1 MHVCL
6 YYSWI
11 DVYIVED
18 DNDGVEELPGEERT
32 GDKVS
37 RSLSPSMSDDN
48 SITVTITEVLSES
61 ELKERPVNTLEGDV
75 EDAPHESALIYST
88 TNDNDNQST
97 DNSSSA
103 TVKPVRCTRRK
114 SPAKC
119 SVDKERHIATNSES
133 ALVPDS
139 DHNNLTYAEIE
150 LDHEYEDVD
159 FDDKPGIKLQKQASN
174 RPLPPKTT
182 VATKPEKQQN
192 LITPIMYI
200 NNSRQHTPI
209 RELPSINEDSR
220 DCELQKRDPNS
231 VNSTDLYYEDVTL
244 QEGSIHEQAVPQV
257 SNQAHATKM
266 PTALTKVPVPVGT
279 QNSTSEETPMHTES
293 EDHGYENHSFDQSA
307 NPTSHEKHNVIPP
320 RGQAGT
326 QLNKS
331 QDSTK
336 QAVKKRM
343 LLKPQPKPRPP
354 VSKRGS
360 LSTDNDSTSP
370 EYENTAF
377 KVANIPSK
385 HAQKS
390 DFSSLRRQPRVKTH
404 ELVQLQQQFPSI
416 SHPHQPPLSKLAPP
430 STDSTSDSS
439 SQERENTAF
448 KVANTPSKHAQKS
461 DVSSL
466 RRQPRVKTHELVQL
480 QQQFPSI
487 SHPHQPPLSKLAPL
501 STDSTSDRS
510 SQERENT
517 AFKVANTP
525 SKHAQK
531 SDVSSLRRQPR
542 VKTHELVQ
550 LQQKLP
556 SISHPHII
564 KLERRTDFSR
574 LATPVTQRKQHE
586 RAHTPSPGHV
596 MPLLHP
602 LLSNLPLSATRS
614 DGAINKRGSTHDH
627 EYVDEDCI
635 NTALPA
641 LSGSQN
647 TATCIGANIRADP
660 EYIDEYYT
668 NTTLASITSHTSSP
682 DGHAS
687 SKGESYVNTLH
698 SSTPTKAEAP
708 IDDDDLV
715 YDYPD
720 LTNKPFIFSASQH
733 KVLLSPKSP
742 PSENQF
748 LKADSSTLSRKSGK
762 LAKSNENI
770 SSAVKNEPNHA
781 DYRRSLSSQEDSDYV
796 NGYVNTELSRQLPSR
811 KKSSPKKLD
820 KTK

>member
-1 MHVCL
+1 M
-6 YYSWI
+6 
-11 DVYIVED
+11 
-18 DNDGVEELPGEERT
+18 
-32 GDKVS
+32 
-37 RSLSPSMSDDN
+37 
-48 SITVTITEVLSES
+48 
-61 ELKERPVNTLEGDV
+61 
-75 EDAPHESALIYST
+75 
-88 TNDNDNQST
+88 
-97 DNSSSA
+97 
-103 TVKPVRCTRRK
+103 
-114 SPAKC
+114 
-119 SVDKERHIATNSES
+119 
-133 ALVPDS
+133 VPDS
-139 DHNNLTYAEIE
+139 DHNNLTYAEID

-159 FDDKPGIKLQKQASN
+159 FDDKPGIKLQKQAFN

-200 NNSRQHTPI
+200 NNSRQHTPT
-209 RELPSINEDSR
+209 RELPSINDDSR

-231 VNSTDLYYEDVTL
+231 VYSTDLYYEDVTL

-257 SNQAHATKM
+257 SNQAHATM
-266 PTALTKVPVPVGT
+266 IPTALTKVPVPVGT

-293 EDHGYENHSFDQSA
+293 EDHGYENHTFDQSA
-307 NPTSHEKHNVIPP
+307 HQTSHEKHIPP

-326 QLNKS
+326 QLNQS
-331 QDSTK
+331 QNSTK

-343 LLKPQPKPRPP
+343 LLTPQPKPRPP

-377 KVANIPSK
+377 KLVNIPSK

-390 DFSSLRRQPRVKTH
+390 DVSSLRRQPRVKTH
-404 ELVQLQQQFPSI
+404 ELVQVQQQFPSI

-430 STDSTSDSS
+430 STDSTCDSS
-439 SQERENTAF
+439 SQEHENTAF
-448 KVANTPSKHAQKS
+448 S
-461 DVSSL
+461 
-466 RRQPRVKTHELVQL
+466 
-480 QQQFPSI
+480 
-487 SHPHQPPLSKLAPL
+487 
-501 STDSTSDRS
+501 
-510 SQERENT
+510 
-517 AFKVANTP
+517 VANTP

-586 RAHTPSPGHV
+586 RAYTPSPGHV

-647 TATCIGANIRADP
+647 TATCIGSGANIRADP

-708 IDDDDLV
+708 IDDDDDLV

-742 PSENQF
+742 PPKNQF
-748 LKADSSTLSRKSGK
+748 LKADSSTVSRKSGK